1 MAIRMTLLTTER
13 LFWHVWR
20 SHFQVGIDLWRGR
33 FLETIIS
40 CYIWRVA
47 AHVQAD
53 TSRMSKLGDEAGE
66 AGVSVDTDPGLSEL
80 KQTETGPLGFLRK
93 RVS

>member
-13 LFWHVWR
+13 LFWHLWR
-20 SHFQVGIDLWRGR
+20 SHFQVGIGLWRGR

-47 AHVQAD
+47 ALVQAD